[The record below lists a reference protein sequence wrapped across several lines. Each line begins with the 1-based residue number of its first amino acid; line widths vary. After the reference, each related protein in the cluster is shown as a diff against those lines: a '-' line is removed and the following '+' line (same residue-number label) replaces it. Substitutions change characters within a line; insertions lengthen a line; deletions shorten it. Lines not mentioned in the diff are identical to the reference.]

1 MNIGSVIK
9 YYRLKNNLTQSQLA
23 DGICSISH
31 LSKIESNTYT
41 PHEETYEALL
51 SKMGVQ
57 LKKELEHQKRLE
69 KQLGRFIDC
78 ALHYD
83 LDNLHK
89 IYEELLNEDDYL
101 QSTDLVN
108 QYELYKFRYYV
119 LDLQLDKASKQ
130 QKLLEKLKASFT
142 APELWM
148 SRFFQALYFTTLGQ
162 QKEAMDLMYQLD
174 QGLQS
179 IPQKLEGE
187 FYYQKARILIV
198 HDRLELSAYFAERA
212 VRAYE
217 MHHNYIRLLHAQL
230 LLAINY
236 TRRNLSTQ
244 AASLYEVVKR
254 NAYLTHQHEL
264 YQSVLYNYAELLKN
278 QKQGNQAF
286 ELFSELKDVVPP
298 GSYIHKAVIIN
309 LLELEGI
316 SEEETLQLIE
326 QLRMPGTPKD
336 EEYFNIYSDYYGK
349 REFSQQ
355 ELLNYKEDKMFPFF
369 KKYGYIKDTKH
380 LSEELAA
387 HYKEQQDW
395 QKAYYYQAQFLE
407 SDGE

>member
-9 YYRLKNNLTQSQLA
+9 YYRLKHNLTQSQLA
-23 DGICSISH
+23 DGICSVSH

-69 KQLGRFIDC
+69 QQLGRFIDC

-89 IYEELLNEDDYL
+89 IYKELLDEDDYL

-119 LDLQLDKASKQ
+119 LDLQMDKASTQ

-162 QKEAMDLMYQLD
+162 QKEAMDLMYRLD

-179 IPQKLEGE
+179 IPQKLKGNFITKKLE
-187 FYYQKARILIV
+187 F
-198 HDRLELSAYFAERA
+198 
-212 VRAYE
+212 
-217 MHHNYIRLLHAQL
+217 
-230 LLAINY
+230 
-236 TRRNLSTQ
+236 
-244 AASLYEVVKR
+244 
-254 NAYLTHQHEL
+254 
-264 YQSVLYNYAELLKN
+264 
-278 QKQGNQAF
+278 
-286 ELFSELKDVVPP
+286 
-298 GSYIHKAVIIN
+298 
-309 LLELEGI
+309 
-316 SEEETLQLIE
+316 
-326 QLRMPGTPKD
+326 
-336 EEYFNIYSDYYGK
+336 
-349 REFSQQ
+349 
-355 ELLNYKEDKMFPFF
+355 
-369 KKYGYIKDTKH
+369 
-380 LSEELAA
+380 
-387 HYKEQQDW
+387 
-395 QKAYYYQAQFLE
+395 
-407 SDGE
+407 

>member
-9 YYRLKNNLTQSQLA
+9 YYRLKHNLTQSQLA
-23 DGICSISH
+23 DGICSVSH

-41 PHEETYEALL
+41 PHEDTYEALL

-69 KQLGRFIDC
+69 QQLGRFIDC
-78 ALHYD
+78 SLHYD

-89 IYEELLNEDDYL
+89 TYEQLVDEDNYL

-108 QYELYKFRYYV
+108 QYELYKFRYYL
-119 LDLQLDKASKQ
+119 LDLKMDKAARQ

-148 SRFFQALYFTTLGQ
+148 SQFFQALYFTTIGQ
-162 QKEAMDLMYQLD
+162 QKEAMELMNKLD

-187 FYYQKARILIV
+187 FYYQKARILLV
-198 HDRLELSAYFAERA
+198 HDRLELSAYYAERA
-212 VRAYE
+212 VRSYE

-236 TRRNLSTQ
+236 TRRNLFSQ

-264 YQSVLYNYAELLKN
+264 YHSVLYNYAELLKN
-278 QKQGNQAF
+278 HKQDSQAF
-286 ELFSELKDVVPP
+286 EWFAELKDALEP
-298 GSYIHKAVIIN
+298 GSYLYKAVIVNILEMKTMDGTERA
-309 LLELEGI
+309 LLTAQLCTPNPSTKSPIPQEI
-316 SEEETLQLIE
+316 STSGNKFLN
-326 QLRMPGTPKD
+326 RRSTKSRK
-336 EEYFNIYSDYYGK
+336 FTW
-349 REFSQQ
+349 FSWP
-355 ELLNYKEDKMFPFF
+355 LSAGFSKKISNRPF
-369 KKYGYIKDTKH
+369 
-380 LSEELAA
+380 A
-387 HYKEQQDW
+387 
-395 QKAYYYQAQFLE
+395 
-407 SDGE
+407 